1 MSKARDIA
9 DLGSVTTRLD
19 EVGNTDGALSNRN
32 LIING
37 AMQVAQRGTSVTGIG
52 SNAGGP
58 FTCDR
63 FQHAQGSTG
72 GSGVMTMEQST
83 DGPDGFSSSL
93 KLTVTTADTLSG
105 GENVG
110 IRHRI
115 EGQNVQ
121 HLKFGS
127 SSAESVT
134 LSFWVKA
141 SLTGTYSAQAHSAGG
156 NRTALEDYTVSSA
169 NTWEYKEITFVGD
182 TGTAIANDNT
192 RGFELFFSLDAGPD
206 DIVDT
211 YTWSDTAAFR
221 AATGQVNFMATN
233 GATWQITGVQLELGK
248 VATPFDHPRS
258 YAEELAACQRY
269 YLRLDDDGSRMAT
282 GFISSSTRMDA
293 AFSFPV
299 TMRVA
304 PTALETSGDA
314 TDYTIAN
321 LSGSIVCTQIPL
333 YQSASKNTAMVTFI
347 ATGLTAGAGSYRGL
361 SDGFFAW
368 SAEL

>member
-1 MSKARDIA
+1 MSKARGLA
-9 DLGSVTTRLD
+9 DLGNAFD
-19 EVGNTDGALSNRN
+19 DGALSNRN

-37 AMQVAQRGTSVTGIG
+37 AMQVAQRGTSATGIG
-52 SNAGGP
+52 INAGGP
-58 FTCDR
+58 FICDR
-63 FQHAQGSTG
+63 FQHTQGSTG

-83 DGPDGFSSSL
+83 DGPDGFGSSL

-169 NTWEYKEITFVGD
+169 NTWEYKKITFVGD

-211 YTWSDTAAFR
+211 YTWSDTSALR
-221 AATGQVNFMATN
+221 AATGQVNFMATS
-233 GATWQITGVQLELGK
+233 GATWQITGVQLEVGDT
-248 VATPFDHPRS
+248 ATPFEHRS
-258 YAEELAACQRY
+258 YGDELARCQRY
-269 YLRLDDDGSRMAT
+269 YQKQPIPQYVYPTDGGQITWMVPLSVPLRAAPSVSPESAFYAHRKDAAGIVTIWDGT
-282 GFISSSTRMDA
+282 GSYSASIYDYEEGEVLIRNNFDGGVVSGMYTINASST
-293 AFSFPV
+293 
-299 TMRVA
+299 
-304 PTALETSGDA
+304 SGNSNS
-314 TDYTIAN
+314 N
-321 LSGSIVCTQIPL
+321 LAKL
-333 YQSASKNTAMVTFI
+333 
-347 ATGLTAGAGSYRGL
+347 
-361 SDGFFAW
+361 FFD
-368 SAEL
+368 AEL